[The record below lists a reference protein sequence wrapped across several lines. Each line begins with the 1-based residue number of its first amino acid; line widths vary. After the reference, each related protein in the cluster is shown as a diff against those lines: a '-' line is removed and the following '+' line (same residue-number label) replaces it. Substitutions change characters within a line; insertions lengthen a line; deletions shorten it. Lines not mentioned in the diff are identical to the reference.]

1 MRNGSSAPGKTPR
14 TPGSLAVDCT
24 TMNIL
29 APLPARLVVEVVFDF
44 VCPWCYLGV
53 KRLTFL
59 LARRQDLDVELSWRP
74 FLLNP
79 DMPRGGMSRAD
90 YMIRKF
96 GAEDRA
102 RRLYAS
108 IAELGAAE
116 GIDFNFAAIRRT
128 PNSVDAHRLVREVAK
143 HGVADRL
150 VKRIFAAHFV
160 DGLDIGSHAVLAWLA
175 AQLGSDAGAVADF
188 LASGE
193 GADAVH
199 AENLHAHR
207 LGINGVPCFLI
218 DGEHAIAGAQESEV
232 LERLLDL
239 AVCTSRER

>member
-1 MRNGSSAPGKTPR
+1 
-14 TPGSLAVDCT
+14 
-24 TMNIL
+24 MNIL
-29 APLPARLVVEVVFDF
+29 APLPVRLSIEIVFDF

-53 KRLTFL
+53 QRLNFL
-59 LARRQDLDVELSWRP
+59 LARRQDLPVELTWRP

-79 DMPRGGMSRAD
+79 DMPRMGMARAD

-108 IAELGAAE
+108 ITNLGAAE
-116 GIDFNFAAIRRT
+116 GIQFDFGAIRRT
-128 PNSVDAHRLVREVAK
+128 PNSVDAHRLVRYAAGFGVADQLVHAIFRAHFVEGADIGNVDTLSLIGAK
-143 HGVADRL
+143 HGLDLVACRN
-150 VKRIFAAHFV
+150 
-160 DGLDIGSHAVLAWLA
+160 
-175 AQLGSDAGAVADF
+175 F
-188 LASGE
+188 LLTGE
-193 GADAVH
+193 GAEHVH

-232 LERLLDL
+232 LERLIEL
-239 AVCTSRER
+239 AASTPRLG

>member
-1 MRNGSSAPGKTPR
+1 MEAA
-14 TPGSLAVDCT
+14 AVLGYGGT
-24 TMNIL
+24 KMSFL
-29 APLPARLVVEVVFDF
+29 APLPARLAVEIVFDF

-53 KRLTFL
+53 QRLNFL
-59 LARRQDLDVELSWRP
+59 LERRADLAVELLWRP

-79 DMPRGGMSRAD
+79 DMPRAGMSRAD

-102 RRLYAS
+102 RRLYSS

-116 GIDFNFAAIRRT
+116 GIVFNFSNIRRT
-128 PNSVDAHRLVREVAK
+128 PNSVEAHRLIRYAASL
-143 HGVADRL
+143 GAADAL
-150 VKRIFAAHFV
+150 VHAVFRAHFV
-160 DGLDIGSHAVLAWLA
+160 DGLDIGSQQVLSGLA
-175 AQLGSDAGAVADF
+175 AAQGLDRAATEAF

-193 GADAVH
+193 GVEHVH

-218 DGEHAIAGAQESEV
+218 EGEHAIAGAQESEV
-232 LERLLDL
+232 LERLIDL
-239 AVCTSRER
+239 AACAPR

>member
-1 MRNGSSAPGKTPR
+1 
-14 TPGSLAVDCT
+14 
-24 TMNIL
+24 MNIL
-29 APLPARLVVEVVFDF
+29 APLPARLVIEVVFDF

-53 KRLTFL
+53 RRLSFL
-59 LARRQDLDVELSWRP
+59 LARRQDLDVDLSWRP

-79 DMPRGGMSRAD
+79 DMPRSGMSRAD

-116 GIDFNFAAIRRT
+116 GIEFNFTAIRRT
-128 PNSVDAHRLVREVAK
+128 PNSVDAHRLVREAARY
-143 HGVADRL
+143 GVADRL
-150 VKRIFAAHFV
+150 VQRIFAAHFV
-160 DGLDIGSHAVLAWLA
+160 EGLDIGSHAILASLA
-175 AQLGSDAGAVADF
+175 VQQGMDQEEVEAF
-188 LASGE
+188 LSSGE
-193 GADAVH
+193 GTEFVH

-218 DGEHAIAGAQESEV
+218 DGEHAIAGAQEGEV
-232 LERLLDL
+232 LERLVDL
-239 AVCTSRER
+239 ALATSRER

>member
-1 MRNGSSAPGKTPR
+1 
-14 TPGSLAVDCT
+14 
-24 TMNIL
+24 MNVVS
-29 APLPARLVVEVVFDF
+29 PLPPRLAIEIVFDF

-53 KRLTFL
+53 KRLTRL
-59 LARRQDLDVELSWRP
+59 LERRPDLAVELVWRP

-79 DMPRGGMSRAD
+79 DMPRTGMARAD

-108 IAELGAAE
+108 IADLGAAE
-116 GIDFNFAAIRRT
+116 GIGFNFAAIRRT
-128 PNSVDAHRLVREVAK
+128 PSSVDAHRLVKYAGRFGA
-143 HGVADRL
+143 ADAL
-150 VKRIFAAHFV
+150 VEAVFKAHFV
-160 DGLDIGSHAVLAWLA
+160 EGADIGSIPMLLYLAR
-175 AQLGSDAGAVADF
+175 QLGLDD
-188 LASGE
+188 E
-193 GADAVH
+193 GAEAFLSAAEGAEFVH

-232 LERLLDL
+232 LERLIDL
-239 AVCTSRER
+239 ASCTARGG

>member
-1 MRNGSSAPGKTPR
+1 
-14 TPGSLAVDCT
+14 
-24 TMNIL
+24 MNIV
-29 APLPARLVVEVVFDF
+29 APLPARLMIEVVFDF
-44 VCPWCYLGV
+44 VCPWCYLGL
-53 KRLTFL
+53 KRLSFL
-59 LARRQDLDVELSWRP
+59 LERRQDLAVELVWRP

-79 DMPRGGMSRAD
+79 DMPRTGMSRAD

-116 GIDFNFAAIRRT
+116 GITFNFAAIRRT
-128 PNSVDAHRLVREVAK
+128 PSSVDAHRLVRYA
-143 HGVADRL
+143 GPFGAADAL
-150 VKRIFAAHFV
+150 VQRIFQAHFV
-160 DGLDIGSHAVLAWLA
+160 DGADIGSHATLA
-175 AQLGSDAGAVADF
+175 ALAVELGMDHTATTLF
-188 LASGE
+188 LASSE

-199 AENLHAHR
+199 SENLHAHR

-218 DGEHAIAGAQESEV
+218 DGEHAIAGAQETEV

-239 AVCTSRER
+239 ATCTSRER

>member
-1 MRNGSSAPGKTPR
+1 
-14 TPGSLAVDCT
+14 
-24 TMNIL
+24 MNIL
-29 APLPARLVVEVVFDF
+29 APLPARLVIEVVFDF

-53 KRLTFL
+53 KRLSFL
-59 LARRQDLDVELSWRP
+59 LSRRRELDVALRWRP

-108 IAELGAAE
+108 IADLGAAE
-116 GIDFNFAAIRRT
+116 GIDFDFGAIRRT
-128 PNSVDAHRLVREVAK
+128 PNSVDAHRLVREAAK
-143 HGVADRL
+143 LDPGQHGVADALVQRL
-150 VKRIFAAHFV
+150 FAAHFV
-160 DGLDIGSHAVLAWLA
+160 EGLDIGSHDVLAMLA
-175 AQLGSDAGAVADF
+175 VQHGMNGAAILEFLGSGDG
-188 LASGE
+188 GE
-193 GADAVH
+193 VIH

-218 DGEHAIAGAQESEV
+218 DGEHAIAGAQEMEV
-232 LERLLDL
+232 LERLIDL
-239 AVCTSRER
+239 AICTGRDR

>member
-1 MRNGSSAPGKTPR
+1 
-14 TPGSLAVDCT
+14 
-24 TMNIL
+24 MNIL
-29 APLPARLVVEVVFDF
+29 APLPARLVIEVVFDF

-53 KRLTFL
+53 KRLAFL
-59 LARRQDLDVELSWRP
+59 LARRQELDVDLNWRP

-116 GIDFNFAAIRRT
+116 GIEFNFGVIRRT
-128 PNSVDAHRLVREVAK
+128 PNSVDAHRLVREAKK
-143 HGVADRL
+143 HGVASQL
-150 VKRIFAAHFV
+150 VQRIFAAHFV
-160 DGLDIGSHAVLAWLA
+160 EGLDIGSHAVLASLA
-175 AQLGSDAGAVADF
+175 AQQGMEQAAVEAF

-193 GADAVH
+193 GAEFIH

-207 LGINGVPCFLI
+207 LGINGVPCFLV

-239 AVCTSRER
+239 ALSTSRER

>member
-1 MRNGSSAPGKTPR
+1 MNALTP
-14 TPGSLAVDCT
+14 V
-24 TMNIL
+24 
-29 APLPARLVVEVVFDF
+29 PARLAIEVVFDF

-53 KRLTFL
+53 QRLRFL
-59 LARRQDLDVELSWRP
+59 LARRRDFAVELLWRP

-79 DMPRGGMSRAD
+79 DMPRQGMSRAD

-102 RRLYAS
+102 RRLYSS
-108 IAELGAAE
+108 ITEIAAAE
-116 GIDFNFAAIRRT
+116 GILFNFANIRRT
-128 PNSVDAHRLVREVAK
+128 PSSVDAHRLVRHAA
-143 HGVADRL
+143 HSGAADAL
-150 VKRIFAAHFV
+150 VEAIFRAHFV
-160 DGLDIGSHAVLAWLA
+160 EGEDIGHAQVLAGLAAGLGLDRQVTLA
-175 AQLGSDAGAVADF
+175 F

-193 GADAVH
+193 GTEYVH

-232 LERLLDL
+232 LERLIDL
-239 AVCTSRER
+239 AACTPRLP

>member
-1 MRNGSSAPGKTPR
+1 
-14 TPGSLAVDCT
+14 
-24 TMNIL
+24 MNIL
-29 APLPARLVVEVVFDF
+29 APLPARLVIEIVYDF

-53 KRLTFL
+53 RRLAFL
-59 LARRQDLDVELSWRP
+59 LERRQDMGVELVWRP
-74 FLLNP
+74 FQLNP
-79 DMPRGGMSRAD
+79 DMPRSGMMRAD

-116 GIDFNFAAIRRT
+116 GIGFNFAAIRRT
-128 PNSVDAHRLVREVAK
+128 PSSVDAHRLVRYA
-143 HGVADRL
+143 GRFGAADVL
-150 VKRIFAAHFV
+150 VDRIFRAHFI
-160 DGLDIGSHAVLAWLA
+160 DGADIGSHAVLARLA
-175 AQLGSDAGAVADF
+175 AEQGIDGETTQAF
-188 LASGE
+188 LSSGE
-193 GADAVH
+193 GTEFVH

-218 DGEHAIAGAQESEV
+218 DGEHAIAGAQETEV

-239 AVCTSRER
+239 ASCTARER

>member
-1 MRNGSSAPGKTPR
+1 
-14 TPGSLAVDCT
+14 
-24 TMNIL
+24 MNIL
-29 APLPARLVVEVVFDF
+29 APLPARLVIEIVFDF

-53 KRLTFL
+53 KRLSFL
-59 LARRQDLDVELSWRP
+59 LSRRQELDVALRWRP

-116 GIDFNFAAIRRT
+116 GIAFDFGAIRRT
-128 PNSVDAHRLVREVAK
+128 PNSVDAHRLVREAARQ
-143 HGVADRL
+143 GGADARVADALVQRL
-150 VKRIFAAHFV
+150 FAAHFV
-160 DGLDIGSHAVLAWLA
+160 EGLDIGSHDVLAMLA
-175 AQLGSDAGAVADF
+175 VQHGMNGPAIQEF
-188 LASGE
+188 LASGDGTE
-193 GADAVH
+193 VIH

-218 DGEHAIAGAQESEV
+218 DGEHAIAGAQEMEV
-232 LERLLDL
+232 LERLIDL
-239 AVCTSRER
+239 AICTGRDR

>member
-1 MRNGSSAPGKTPR
+1 MEKQSY
-14 TPGSLAVDCT
+14 DCC
-24 TMNIL
+24 MNIL
-29 APLPARLVVEVVFDF
+29 APMPARLVIEIVFDF

-53 KRLTFL
+53 KRLSFL
-59 LARRQDLDVELSWRP
+59 LARRQELDAELSWRP

-79 DMPRGGMSRAD
+79 DMPRSGMARAD

-116 GIDFNFAAIRRT
+116 GIEFNFAAIRRT
-128 PNSVDAHRLVREVAK
+128 PNSVDAHRLVREAARE
-143 HGVADRL
+143 GLADRL
-150 VKRIFAAHFV
+150 VAGIFAAHFV
-160 DGLDIGSHAVLAWLA
+160 EGLDIGNHAVLATLA
-175 AQLGSDAGAVADF
+175 GQLGMDAHAAERF

-193 GADAVH
+193 GSEFVH

-232 LERLLDL
+232 LERLIDL
-239 AVCTSRER
+239 ALSTCKER

>member
-1 MRNGSSAPGKTPR
+1 
-14 TPGSLAVDCT
+14 
-24 TMNIL
+24 MNIL

-53 KRLTFL
+53 KRLAFL

-79 DMPRGGMSRAD
+79 DMPRGGMPRVD

-128 PNSVDAHRLVREVAK
+128 PNSVDAHRLVREGAR

-150 VKRIFAAHFV
+150 VQRIFAAHFIE
-160 DGLDIGSHAVLAWLA
+160 GLDIGSHAVLAGLA
-175 AQLGSDAGAVADF
+175 VQLGLDAGEVADF
-188 LASGE
+188 LACGE
-193 GADAVH
+193 RADAVH

-218 DGEHAIAGAQESEV
+218 DGEHAIAGAQETEV